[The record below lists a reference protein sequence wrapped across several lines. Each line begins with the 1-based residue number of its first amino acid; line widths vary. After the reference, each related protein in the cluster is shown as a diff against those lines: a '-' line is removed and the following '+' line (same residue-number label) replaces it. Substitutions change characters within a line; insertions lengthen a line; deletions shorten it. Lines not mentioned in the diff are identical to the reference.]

1 MLSIPKLLI
10 MLQSAFSYAM
20 ITRLLT
26 VVLCCL
32 RCVSAYS
39 QPGAN
44 DMRFDPGTG
53 ANQVVLQSA
62 QQADG
67 KVIAVGTFTF
77 FNDVNYRYVVRL
89 QSDGS
94 IDSGFNSGN
103 GPNGLIR
110 TLQIQPDGKIF
121 LAGNFTSY
129 NGVSRNR
136 LVRVHSDGT
145 LDTSFKPGSGANNG
159 IFASALQ
166 PDGKIIIVGEFFNVA
181 GVSINRIAR
190 LHADG
195 RLDSSF
201 TPGTGASGIIR
212 SVALQP
218 DGKIIIGGF
227 FTAYNGVTVNRIARL
242 NSDGTLDQTFN
253 MGSGC
258 NGTVRSIA
266 LQPDG
271 KIVLA
276 GDFTAYNA
284 ITRNF
289 VLRLF
294 TDGSLDQG
302 FNSGS
307 GPNGWIGSV
316 ALQQDGKLLIGG
328 NFVSYNAISYTR
340 FLRLNADGSPDTT
353 FQTGT
358 GPDNNV
364 LHIAI
369 QRDGHILI
377 SGEFWMY
384 RGINRK
390 GIARVLVC
398 QPSTSVDKVTAC
410 NSYRWIDGN
419 TYTTTNNTATFT
431 LTGGAASGCDSVM
444 TLDLTMRNSGES
456 TDVQSACNSYTWLDG
471 ISYTSSNQSA
481 TYTIAGGAANGCD
494 SLIRLDLT
502 ITTIDTSVQYRG
514 SSLKANEMDAIYQW
528 LDCEKE
534 YASIE
539 GETNA
544 LFEVG
549 VTGTYAVAITK
560 NNCTDTSGCFIVFRS
575 GVSSIRG
582 LTLMKVYPNPFST
595 QTTLSFGRHLANAEV
610 VILNALGQVVASYNN
625 IHGNSYSIPRER
637 LSEGLYQVVVIQND
651 QRMMSAPIII
661 VNP

>member
-1 MLSIPKLLI
+1 MIKTF
-10 MLQSAFSYAM
+10 FSYTI

-26 VVLCCL
+26 VVLSFL
-32 RCVSAYS
+32 WYISANS

-53 ANQVVLQSA
+53 ANQIVLQSA
-62 QQADG
+62 QQSDG

-77 FNDVNYRYVVRL
+77 FNDINYRYVVRL
-89 QSDGS
+89 QADGS
-94 IDSGFNSGN
+94 IDSGFNSGS

-166 PDGKIIIVGEFFNVA
+166 PDGKIIVVGEFFNVA
-181 GVSINRIAR
+181 GVSMNRIAR

-195 RLDSSF
+195 RLDSTF
-201 TPGTGASGIIR
+201 TPGTGASGIVR

-218 DGKIIIGGF
+218 DGKIIIGGL
-227 FTAYNGVTVNRIARL
+227 FTSYNGVTVNRIARL

-258 NGTVRSIA
+258 NGTVRSIT

-271 KIVLA
+271 KIMLG
-276 GDFTAYNA
+276 GDFTTYNA

-294 TDGSLDQG
+294 SDGSLDQG

-307 GPNGWIGSV
+307 GPNGWVGSV
-316 ALQQDGKLLIGG
+316 AVQQDGKMLIGG
-328 NFVSYNAISYTR
+328 NFVSYNGVSYAR
-340 FLRLNADGSPDTT
+340 FLRLNADGSPDAT

-398 QPSTSVDKVTAC
+398 QPSTSVDKVSAC
-410 NSYRWIDGN
+410 SGYRWIDGN
-419 TYTTTNNTATFT
+419 TYTTSNNTATFT
-431 LTGGAASGCDSVM
+431 FPSGAASGFVCVI
-444 TLDLTMRNSGES
+444 TLVLTIRTPGTS
-456 TDVQSACNSYTWLDG
+456 TDVQSSCKSYTWLDG
-471 ISYTSSNQSA
+471 ITYTSSNQTA
-481 TYTIAGGAANGCD
+481 TFTIAGGAANGCD
-494 SLIRLDLT
+494 SIVRLDLT
-502 ITTIDTSVQYRG
+502 ITTIDTSVQYLEI
-514 SSLKANEMDAIYQW
+514 SLKANEMDATYQW
-528 LDCEKE
+528 LDCDNG
-534 YASIE
+534 YAPID
-539 GETNA
+539 GKTNA

-549 VTGTYAVAITK
+549 VSGTYAVAITK
-560 NNCTDTSGCFIVFRS
+560 NNCTDTSGCFIVSRS
-575 GVSSIRG
+575 GVHLING

-595 QTTLSFGRHLANAEV
+595 QTTLSFGRYLANAEV
-610 VILNALGQVVASYNN
+610 VILNAWGQVVASYNN
-625 IHGNSYSIPRER
+625 IHGNTCSIQRER
-637 LSEGLYQVVVIQND
+637 LSEGLYQVVVIQNN
-651 QRMMSAPIII
+651 QRMMSASMII